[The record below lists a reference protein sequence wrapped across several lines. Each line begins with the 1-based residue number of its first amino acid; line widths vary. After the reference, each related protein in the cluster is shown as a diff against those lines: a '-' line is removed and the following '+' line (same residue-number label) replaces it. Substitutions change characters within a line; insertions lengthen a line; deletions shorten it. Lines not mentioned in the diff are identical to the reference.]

1 MLCVAH
7 HFTQTKIN
15 SVNKTHYYKNSTRI
29 YSPYVSS
36 MCRCFKNK
44 SVILEKKIAKGW
56 QETVNRRKRN
66 YAIATR
72 LRTKKHWATE
82 NIRLSNS
89 NTTEKLW
96 MYFCRTYYM
105 IYFTLTLI
113 DIKHFIYWLRHVWPY
128 LTVV

>member
-29 YSPYVSS
+29 YGPYVSS
-36 MCRCFKNK
+36 MCRWFKNK

-56 QETVNRRKRN
+56 QETVNQRKRY

-72 LRTKKHWATE
+72 LRTKKQT
-82 NIRLSNS
+82 LSH
-89 NTTEKLW
+89 
-96 MYFCRTYYM
+96 R
-105 IYFTLTLI
+105 
-113 DIKHFIYWLRHVWPY
+113 KHKIGQQ
-128 LTVV
+128 